1 MKARYDT
8 LEMVLHVAR
17 RLGPLR
23 ERVVFLGGSATGL
36 LITDPA
42 VPDVRMTQD
51 VDVIVEA
58 ATWLEYHRLEQA
70 LVERGFDR
78 DTTEGAP
85 VCRWLV
91 DGFALDVMPVSGE
104 ILGFSNRWY
113 GPALQNST
121 RCDMAPDLAI
131 RTVTAP
137 YFLATKIEAFCG
149 RGNTDYL
156 ASHDLEDMITLID
169 GRKEL
174 LDEITAVS
182 PELRRFLADTFHDYL
197 ATPHFIE
204 SISAHLLPDTASQRR
219 LPLIMERMSRIA
231 DNLNE
236 ESA

>member
-1 MKARYDT
+1 MKAKYDN
-8 LEMVLHVAR
+8 LNMVIHVAR
-17 RLGPLR
+17 KLGALL

-70 LVERGFDR
+70 LIEKGFDR
-78 DTTEGAP
+78 DTSEGAP
-85 VCRWLV
+85 LCRWLV
-91 DGFALDVMPVSGE
+91 DGVIVDVMPVSEE

-113 GPALQNST
+113 GPALQNSVT
-121 RCDMAPDLAI
+121 REVAPDLTI
-131 RTVTAP
+131 RLVTAP
-137 YFLATKIEAFCG
+137 YFLATKIEAFRG
-149 RGNTDYL
+149 RGNGDYL

-174 LDEITAVS
+174 LDEINTTS
-182 PELRRFLADTFHDYL
+182 PDLRGFLADTFRDYL
-197 ATPHFIE
+197 ANPLFVE
-204 SISAHLLPDTASQRR
+204 CISGNLLPDKASQGR
-219 LPLIMERMSRIA
+219 LPLIMKRMNRIA
-231 DNLNE
+231 ENLNE